1 MFFSSRS
8 SNRSSINNGGLIFPI
23 FSLLILI
30 IITPSL
36 VFCNSD
42 EVRALL
48 EFKKGIHEDPLG
60 KVIPTWN
67 ATAVVT
73 ASDLDS
79 CPTSFHG
86 VVCDDA
92 SNSVV
97 AISLDGLNLSGEL
110 KFSTLIG
117 LKMLQNLNLRGNNF
131 TGRLVPQLGS
141 MNNLQILDLSD
152 NWFIGRIPE
161 RIHDL
166 WNLQHLNLSNNQ
178 FSGGYPIGIRNLQQL
193 RVLDVHANELWGD
206 IGVFFSELRNVEFV
220 DLSMNRFSGGLPVDS
235 SNVSSLGNT
244 IRHMNLSS
252 NLLGGKFLT
261 ADTLSLFQSLVVLD
275 LGDNMIGGE
284 LPSFG
289 SLYNLRVLRLRNN
302 QLYGEVPGELLATL
316 IQLKELDLSG
326 NGFSGSIR
334 GINSTT
340 LEILDL
346 SSNRLSG
353 SFPEFSSQ
361 SGLTTLRISNNSLE
375 GSLPSEWRQF
385 AKLSKIDLSINNLA
399 GRIPSALFSLNLR
412 DLNLS
417 KNHFNGAIPFP
428 ESTTVGEFL
437 AQPVFAP
444 LESLDLS
451 DNSLVGDLSKDIG
464 LLGRLRSL
472 NLAKNSLSGHIPNS
486 LVNIDGL
493 ESLDLSNNQFKG
505 HLPGKLPPNLKL
517 LNVTYNDLS
526 GTVPESLRAFPPS
539 SFHPGN
545 EKLYIPGD
553 EGSPGGGS
561 NYVYGKNGHRG
572 SKSSIKIAIILA
584 SVGAALMIA
593 FVALA
598 YYRSQHHGSSK
609 YNGATTGRDVK
620 VGRFTRPSLFKFN
633 AGPEPSDTSLSFS
646 NTHLLPSNS
655 RTLSGQAELVPEFA
669 DRAAAASSTS
679 YVKPNLPDNPMVT
692 SARKSPPGSPHSSS
706 PRFFETFEQ
715 PVTLDVYS
723 PDRFAGE
730 LYFLDTSLA
739 FTAEQLSRAP
749 AEVLG
754 RSSHGTLYKAT
765 LNGGHMLTVKW
776 LRVGLVKNKK
786 EFAKEVKKIGLM
798 RHPNIA
804 PVRAYYWGPRE
815 QERLILS
822 DYINGDSLALHLYES
837 TPRRYSL
844 LSFTQRLKVAVDVA
858 RCLVYLHDRG
868 MPHGNL
874 KPTNVILAG
883 PDLSAWVTDY
893 GLHRL
898 MMPAG
903 VAEQILNLGAL
914 GYCAPE
920 LSNASKPMPSLKAD
934 VYAFGV
940 IVMEILTRRSAG
952 DIISGQS
959 GAVDLTDW
967 VRLCDQEGRRGDCID
982 RDIAGGSEPSQAM
995 DDMLVISL
1003 RCILPVNERP
1013 NIRQVY
1019 EDLCSIAG

>member
-1 MFFSSRS
+1 M
-8 SNRSSINNGGLIFPI
+8 
-23 FSLLILI
+23 I

-67 ATAVVT
+67 ATAVAT

-97 AISLDGLNLSGEL
+97 AISLNGLNLS
-110 KFSTLIG
+110 
-117 LKMLQNLNLRGNNF
+117 
-131 TGRLVPQLGS
+131 
-141 MNNLQILDLSD
+141 
-152 NWFIGRIPE
+152 E

-166 WNLQHLNLSNNQ
+166 WNLQHLNLSNNR
-178 FSGGYPIGIRNLQQL
+178 FSGGYPTGIRNLQQL

-220 DLSMNRFSGGLPVDS
+220 DLSMNKFSGGLPVDS

-346 SSNRLSG
+346 SSNRLTG

-399 GRIPSALFSLNLR
+399 GRIPPALFSLNLR

-428 ESTTVGEFL
+428 ESTTV
-437 AQPVFAP
+437 
-444 LESLDLS
+444 
-451 DNSLVGDLSKDIG
+451 G

-493 ESLDLSNNQFKG
+493 ESLDLSSNQFKG

-526 GTVPESLRAFPPS
+526 GTVPESLRSFPPS

-561 NYVYGKNGHRG
+561 NYVSGKNGHRG

-598 YYRSQHHGSSK
+598 YYRSQLHGSSK

-620 VGRFTRPSLFKFN
+620 VRRFTRPSLFKFN

-646 NTHLLPSNS
+646 NTHLLTSNS
-655 RTLSGQAELVPEFA
+655 RTLSGQAELVPDFV

-679 YVKPNLPDNPMVT
+679 YVKPNLPDN
-692 SARKSPPGSPHSSS
+692 
-706 PRFFETFEQ
+706 
-715 PVTLDVYS
+715 L
-723 PDRFAGE
+723 
-730 LYFLDTSLA
+730 
-739 FTAEQLSRAP
+739 
-749 AEVLG
+749 
-754 RSSHGTLYKAT
+754 
-765 LNGGHMLTVKW
+765 
-776 LRVGLVKNKK
+776 
-786 EFAKEVKKIGLM
+786 
-798 RHPNIA
+798 
-804 PVRAYYWGPRE
+804 
-815 QERLILS
+815 
-822 DYINGDSLALHLYES
+822 
-837 TPRRYSL
+837 
-844 LSFTQRLKVAVDVA
+844 
-858 RCLVYLHDRG
+858 
-868 MPHGNL
+868 
-874 KPTNVILAG
+874 
-883 PDLSAWVTDY
+883 
-893 GLHRL
+893 
-898 MMPAG
+898 
-903 VAEQILNLGAL
+903 
-914 GYCAPE
+914 
-920 LSNASKPMPSLKAD
+920 
-934 VYAFGV
+934 
-940 IVMEILTRRSAG
+940 
-952 DIISGQS
+952 
-959 GAVDLTDW
+959 
-967 VRLCDQEGRRGDCID
+967 
-982 RDIAGGSEPSQAM
+982 
-995 DDMLVISL
+995 
-1003 RCILPVNERP
+1003 
-1013 NIRQVY
+1013 
-1019 EDLCSIAG
+1019 